1 MSAPDKRAKTLTLQ
15 ELTELRRKT
24 EIVSKF
30 LQEQLAAHLET
41 LRPVLSPERVFSKFL
56 GTKGDHALAD
66 RAFAQLQQNYRPFSG
81 RPFDVPSEFDP
92 QWLTLVGNRLAL
104 YPWEYAHEVRNARE
118 TKTITMASP
127 VRWVVSFTSTYAL
140 SQMRQGLSGKGERRV
155 EHIRQFVVNALV
167 TQLAMSHAAGLG
179 ALFVDLRYQLQTEYA
194 PDLPKLPLTTITF
207 GLPSFR
213 PPDDLILSATSFS
226 GIPAFIELIDTDAAS
241 RLQDPLKTRLQELVR

>member
-1 MSAPDKRAKTLTLQ
+1 MAGPDKRAKPLTFQ

-24 EIVSKF
+24 EAVSKF

-56 GTKGDHALAD
+56 GTKGDQMIAD
-66 RAFAQLQQNYRPFSG
+66 RAFAQLQQNYRPFSS
-81 RPFDVPSEFDP
+81 RPFEVPSEFDQ

-104 YPWEYAHEVRNARE
+104 YPWEYAHEARTDRE

-127 VRWVVSFTSTYAL
+127 VRWVVSFTSTYGL
-140 SQMRQGLSGKGERRV
+140 SQMRQGLAGKAERRV
-155 EHIRQFVVNALV
+155 EHIRQFVVNTLV
-167 TQLAMSHAAGLG
+167 TQLAISHAAGLG
-179 ALFVDLRYQLQTEYA
+179 ALLTDLRYQIQTEYA

-213 PPDDLILSATSFS
+213 PPDDLILAATGFS

-241 RLQDPLKTRLQELVR
+241 RLQDPLKTRLQELIR